1 MGENARPFMF
11 FFCFFFLFVF
21 VCVCVCVCVSFF
33 FFFFA
38 VIVACDQ
45 ALHLGDIL
53 KSSCARGTQKEIRVL
68 SRLASLAQ
76 IGELARRLP

>member
-1 MGENARPFMF
+1 MCVCVVF
-11 FFCFFFLFVF
+11 FFC
-21 VCVCVCVCVSFF
+21 
-33 FFFFA
+33 FFA

-53 KSSCARGTQKEIRVL
+53 KSSCARGTQEEIRVL
-68 SRLASLAQ
+68 SLLASLTQ

>member
-1 MGENARPFMF
+1 MGAHARPFMF
-11 FFCFFFLFVF
+11 FFCFVFFVF
-21 VCVCVCVCVSFF
+21 FFCVCVCFF
-33 FFFFA
+33 FVFFA

-53 KSSCARGTQKEIRVL
+53 KSSCARGTQEEIRVL

>member
-1 MGENARPFMF
+1 MGAHARPFMF
-11 FFCFFFLFVF
+11 FFCFVFFVFFF
-21 VCVCVCVCVSFF
+21 VCVCF

-53 KSSCARGTQKEIRVL
+53 KSSCARGTQEEIRVL

>member
-1 MGENARPFMF
+1 MGANARPFMF
-11 FFCFFFLFVF
+11 FFCFFFVLFF
-21 VCVCVCVCVSFF
+21 LCVCVCFF
-33 FFFFA
+33 FVFFFA

-53 KSSCARGTQKEIRVL
+53 KSSCARGTQEEIRVL

>member
-1 MGENARPFMF
+1 MGANARPFMF
-11 FFCFFFLFVF
+11 FFCLFFLCVF
-21 VCVCVCVCVSFF
+21 FLCVSVCVCVF

-45 ALHLGDIL
+45 ALHLGDIM
-53 KSSCARGTQKEIRVL
+53 KSSCARGTQEEIRVL